1 MRLKKAA
8 LSAIHFYQKRISPLL
23 PARCRYYPT
32 CSAYTYTAIE
42 RFGLLK
48 GGWMGL
54 RRILRCNP
62 LWPGGYDPVPGKKE
76 SEVIHDSTL

>member
-1 MRLKKAA
+1 MTAKAA
-8 LSAIHFYQKRISPLL
+8 ALRAVKFYQKRISPLF
-23 PARCRYYPT
+23 PPRCRYYPT

-42 RFGLLK
+42 RFGICK

-62 LWPGGYDPVPGKKE
+62 LWPGGYDPVPEKKE
-76 SEVIHDSTL
+76 SRR